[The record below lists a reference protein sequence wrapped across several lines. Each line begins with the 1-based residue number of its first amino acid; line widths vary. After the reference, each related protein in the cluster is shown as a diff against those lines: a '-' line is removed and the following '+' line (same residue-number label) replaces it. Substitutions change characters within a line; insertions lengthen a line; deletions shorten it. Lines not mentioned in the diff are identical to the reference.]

1 MIGVVGGGLAGLAAA
16 ARLAKAGH
24 QVQLLELGSGL
35 GSGIEV
41 SGEPDGTVLTL
52 PAAWRDL
59 FRKSGSTL
67 DAELARNALELVP
80 APPRTYRFADGSV
93 LDLPTDRGEQWAA
106 IGEAFGEPA
115 AIAWRDLLDRLD
127 ATWQVLRRLGLEAE
141 LTGPEQLTPA
151 VRAVLRPREN
161 LDRLAG
167 GLPVAQLTE
176 LVLDVA
182 ARLGQ
187 DPRQLPGWHAF
198 RLSVERTFGRWQVV
212 ATDGTPQPATV
223 LVRLLVERL
232 ATRGVAIRTGIEV
245 LSIRRGDPGP
255 RVVTTEGRID
265 FAAVISTLSP
275 TGHAGLTRDRH
286 DLRVAHQV
294 RPAPAEGPRWASWRT
309 LLELPRLQ
317 TAVPGVLAA
326 SAWSPGG
333 PDPWAQLLTGA
344 LATYRVHAD
353 LTGEDIRPTNKDHR
367 PGGARRR
374 P

>member
-24 QVQLLELGSGL
+24 QVRVLEAAPELGAD
-35 GSGIEV
+35 IEV
-41 SGEPDGTVLTL
+41 SGEPDPTVITL

-59 FRKSGSTL
+59 FRKSGRTL
-67 DAELARNALELVP
+67 DAELARNGLELVP
-80 APPRTYRFADGSV
+80 APPRRYHFADGSV
-93 LDLPTDRGEQWAA
+93 LDLPTDRGEQWAT
-106 IGEAFGEPA
+106 ITDAFGEPA
-115 AIAWRDLLDRLD
+115 ARAWRDLLDRLD

-141 LTGPEQLTPA
+141 FTGPEQLTRE
-151 VRAVLRPREN
+151 VRAVLRPRES
-161 LDRLAG
+161 LDRLAA

-187 DPRQLPGWHAF
+187 DPRQLPGWHAV

-212 ATDGTPQPATV
+212 SSDGTPQPAGV

-232 ATRGVAIRTGIEV
+232 AARGVEVDTGVEV
-245 LSIRRGDPGP
+245 VSIRRGGSGP
-255 RVVTTEGRID
+255 VVDTTAGRFQ
-265 FAAVISTLSP
+265 FAAVISTLGP
-275 TGHAGLTRDRH
+275 TAHAELTRERADFRIA
-286 DLRVAHQV
+286 RQV
-294 RPAPAEGPRWASWRT
+294 RPAPAEGPRWSSWRT
-309 LLELPRLQ
+309 LTDLPRLQ

-333 PDPWAQLLTGA
+333 PDAWAQVLTGA

-353 LTGEDIRPTNKDHR
+353 LTGEDIRPTNK
-367 PGGARRR
+367 ARR
-374 P
+374 